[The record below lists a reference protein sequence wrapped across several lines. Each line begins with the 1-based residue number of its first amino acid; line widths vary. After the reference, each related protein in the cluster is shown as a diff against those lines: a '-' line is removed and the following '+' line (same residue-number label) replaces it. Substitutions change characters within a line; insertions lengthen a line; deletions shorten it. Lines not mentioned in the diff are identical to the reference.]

1 MAEDS
6 TFNAEQFVG
15 IATDQAGETKFY
27 PVPVGEYLAQIDKVE
42 ARGGIDKNGNPW
54 RALDISWAILD
65 DGVKAELQMEKPTA
79 RQNIFVNVTPQG
91 GLDWGRNKNIALG
104 RLREAVGQ
112 NRPGRAWSPT
122 HLMGQM
128 AKVNVIHVPDQN
140 GDPRAEV
147 NKVASA

>member
-6 TFNAEQFVG
+6 TFNAEQFIG
-15 IATDQAGETKFY
+15 AQSDQAGETKFY
-27 PVPVGEYLAQIDKVE
+27 PVPVGEYLAQIDKIE

-54 RALDISWAILD
+54 RALDVLWHILD
-65 DGVKAELQMEKPTA
+65 DGVKAELQTEKPLA

-112 NRPGRAWSPT
+112 NRPGRPWSPT
-122 HLMGQM
+122 HLQGAM
-128 AKVNVIHVPDQN
+128 AKVSVIHEPDQN
-140 GDPRAEV
+140 GDPRAVV